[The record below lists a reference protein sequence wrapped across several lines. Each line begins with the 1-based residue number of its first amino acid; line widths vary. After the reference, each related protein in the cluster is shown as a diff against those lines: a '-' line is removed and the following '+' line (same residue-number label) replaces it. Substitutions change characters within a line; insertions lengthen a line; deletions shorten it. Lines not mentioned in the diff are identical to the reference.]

1 VQKSSKSYGIVST
14 KFLRSTVLSPMQAN
28 PVFKPTTSHSGYQTS
43 QSGYQASVPVTVYR
57 ELAAELQSTQAK
69 LSFFQLQ
76 NEQLTKQN
84 QMLLQEFEAIAQS
97 TDRVQAI
104 LTQSNLPES
113 KLSDV
118 LAGIRASS
126 QINPAPS
133 RSNPQPQ
140 GRPPAA
146 KPRPTEKPAQVS
158 PRKVAVQQTTNAIQ
172 EAISRARQLATE
184 PVQPIDSD
192 SMSSEALYYDSSFA
206 AFEAPAPTS
215 TPKTKVLPKLEI
227 REEISSR
234 PLRTESMEEANESTG
249 LSGWVLTATI
259 IAIVLTSFGAGY
271 LLMRPFVK

>member
-1 VQKSSKSYGIVST
+1 
-14 KFLRSTVLSPMQAN
+14 MQAN
-28 PVFKPTTSHSGYQTS
+28 PVSKPTTSQSGYQTS

-84 QMLLQEFEAIAQS
+84 QMLLQEFEAIAQA
-97 TDRVQAI
+97 TDRVQSI

-113 KLSDV
+113 KLSEV

-133 RSNPQPQ
+133 RNNPQPQ

-146 KPRPTEKPAQVS
+146 KPRTTDKPATQAS
-158 PRKVAVQQTTNAIQ
+158 PRRAAVQQTTNAIQ
-172 EAISRARQLATE
+172 EAISRARQLATDSTPQSSNE
-184 PVQPIDSD
+184 P
-192 SMSSEALYYDSSFA
+192 MLGEALYYDSSFA
-206 AFEAPAPTS
+206 SFDAPAPAPVPAP
-215 TPKTKVLPKLEI
+215 TPKVLPKLEI

-234 PLRTESMEEANESTG
+234 PLRHESIEEANESTG
-249 LSGWVLTATI
+249 LSGWVLTLTI
-259 IAIVLTSFGAGY
+259 VAIVLTSFGAGY

>member
-1 VQKSSKSYGIVST
+1 
-14 KFLRSTVLSPMQAN
+14 MQAN
-28 PVFKPTTSHSGYQTS
+28 PVSRPTTSQSGYQNAP
-43 QSGYQASVPVTVYR
+43 SGYQASVPVTVYR

-84 QMLLQEFEAIAQS
+84 QMLLQEFEAIAQA

-104 LTQSNLPES
+104 LTQSNLPDS
-113 KLSDV
+113 KLSEV

-146 KPRPTEKPAQVS
+146 KPLADKPATQVS
-158 PRKVAVQQTTNAIQ
+158 PRKASVQQTSNAIQ
-172 EAISRARQLATE
+172 EAISRARQLANESTPPTANE
-184 PVQPIDSD
+184 PMVG
-192 SMSSEALYYDSSFA
+192 EALYYDSSFA
-206 AFEAPAPTS
+206 VFDAPIAEPAR
-215 TPKTKVLPKLEI
+215 TPKKVLPKLDI
-227 REEISSR
+227 REEVSSR
-234 PLRTESMEEANESTG
+234 PLRTEAMEEATESTG
-249 LSGWVLTATI
+249 LSGWVLTLTI
-259 IAIVLTSFGAGY
+259 AAIVLTSFGAGY

>member
-1 VQKSSKSYGIVST
+1 
-14 KFLRSTVLSPMQAN
+14 MQAN

-104 LTQSNLPES
+104 LTQSNLPDS
-113 KLSDV
+113 KLTDV

-126 QINPAPS
+126 QINTAPS

-140 GRPPAA
+140 GRPPAV
-146 KPRPTEKPAQVS
+146 KPRSVEKPTQVS

-184 PVQPIDSD
+184 PVQPIDND
-192 SMSSEALYYDSSFA
+192 SMASEALYYDSSFA

-234 PLRTESMEEANESTG
+234 PLRTESMEESNESTG

>member
-1 VQKSSKSYGIVST
+1 
-14 KFLRSTVLSPMQAN
+14 MQAN

-104 LTQSNLPES
+104 LTQSNLPDS
-113 KLSDV
+113 KLTDV

-126 QINPAPS
+126 QINTAPS

-146 KPRPTEKPAQVS
+146 KPRSVEKPTQVS

-184 PVQPIDSD
+184 PVQPIDND
-192 SMSSEALYYDSSFA
+192 SMASEALYYDSSFA

-215 TPKTKVLPKLEI
+215 PPKTKVLPKLEI

-234 PLRTESMEEANESTG
+234 PLRTESMEESNESTG

>member
-1 VQKSSKSYGIVST
+1 
-14 KFLRSTVLSPMQAN
+14 MQAN
-28 PVFKPTTSHSGYQTS
+28 PVSKPTTSQSGYQTS

-84 QMLLQEFEAIAQS
+84 QMLLQEFEAIAQA
-97 TDRVQAI
+97 TDRVQSI

-113 KLSDV
+113 KLSEV

-133 RSNPQPQ
+133 RNNPQPQ

-146 KPRPTEKPAQVS
+146 KPRTTDKPATQAS
-158 PRKVAVQQTTNAIQ
+158 PRKAAVQQTTNAIQ
-172 EAISRARQLATE
+172 EAISRARQLATDSTPQSSNE
-184 PVQPIDSD
+184 P
-192 SMSSEALYYDSSFA
+192 MLGEALYYDSSFA
-206 AFEAPAPTS
+206 SFDAPAPAPVS
-215 TPKTKVLPKLEI
+215 APTPKVLPKLEI

-234 PLRTESMEEANESTG
+234 PLRHESIEEANESTG
-249 LSGWVLTATI
+249 LSGWVLTLTI
-259 IAIVLTSFGAGY
+259 VAIVLTSFGAGY

>member
-1 VQKSSKSYGIVST
+1 
-14 KFLRSTVLSPMQAN
+14 MQAN

-97 TDRVQAI
+97 TDRVQTI
-104 LTQSNLPES
+104 LTQSNLPDS
-113 KLSDV
+113 KLTDV

-126 QINPAPS
+126 QTNPAPA

-140 GRPPAA
+140 GRPPAS
-146 KPRPTEKPAQVS
+146 KPRPADKPATQVS
-158 PRKVAVQQTTNAIQ
+158 ARKVAAQQKNNAIQ
-172 EAISRARQLATE
+172 EAISRARQLA
-184 PVQPIDSD
+184 SD
-192 SMSSEALYYDSSFA
+192 SATQNDHEPMSSEALYYDSSFA
-206 AFEAPAPTS
+206 AFESPDPAPIA
-215 TPKTKVLPKLEI
+215 KTKVLPKLEI

-234 PLRTESMEEANESTG
+234 PLRTESIEADRENSG
-249 LSGWVLTATI
+249 LSGWVLTVTI
-259 IAIVLTSFGAGY
+259 VAIVLTSFGAGY

>member
-1 VQKSSKSYGIVST
+1 
-14 KFLRSTVLSPMQAN
+14 MQAN

-97 TDRVQAI
+97 TDRVQTI
-104 LTQSNLPES
+104 LTQSNLPDS
-113 KLSDV
+113 KLTDV

-126 QINPAPS
+126 QTNPAPA

-146 KPRPTEKPAQVS
+146 KPRPADKPATQVS
-158 PRKVAVQQTTNAIQ
+158 PRKSAAQQTNTAIQ
-172 EAISRARQLATE
+172 EAISRARQLATDAAPHNDHE
-184 PVQPIDSD
+184 P
-192 SMSSEALYYDSSFA
+192 MSSEALYYDSSFA
-206 AFEAPAPTS
+206 AFEASDPAPIS
-215 TPKTKVLPKLEI
+215 KTKVLPKLEI

-234 PLRTESMEEANESTG
+234 PLRTESIEDSRENSG
-249 LSGWVLTATI
+249 LSGWVLTVTI
-259 IAIVLTSFGAGY
+259 VAIVLTSFGAGY

>member
-1 VQKSSKSYGIVST
+1 
-14 KFLRSTVLSPMQAN
+14 MQAN
-28 PVFKPTTSHSGYQTS
+28 PVFKPTTSQSGYQTS

-57 ELAAELQSTQAK
+57 ELAAELQSAQAK

-97 TDRVQAI
+97 TDRVQTI
-104 LTQSNLPES
+104 LTQSNLPDS
-113 KLSDV
+113 KLTDV

-133 RSNPQPQ
+133 RGNPQPQ
-140 GRPPAA
+140 GRPPVSQ
-146 KPRPTEKPAQVS
+146 PRPVDKPPTQAS

-172 EAISRARQLATE
+172 EAISRARQLATDAAPQSSSE
-184 PVQPIDSD
+184 P
-192 SMSSEALYYDSSFA
+192 MASEALYYDSSFA
-206 AFEAPAPTS
+206 ALEEPAPAPT
-215 TPKTKVLPKLEI
+215 KRTKVLPKLEI

-234 PLRTESMEEANESTG
+234 PLRTGAMEQTSESTG
-249 LSGWVLTATI
+249 LSGWVLTVTI
-259 IAIVLTSFGAGY
+259 VAIVLTSFGAGY

>member
-1 VQKSSKSYGIVST
+1 
-14 KFLRSTVLSPMQAN
+14 MQAN
-28 PVFKPTTSHSGYQTS
+28 PVSKPTTSQSGYQTS

-84 QMLLQEFEAIAQS
+84 QMLLQEFEAIAQA
-97 TDRVQAI
+97 TDRVQSI

-113 KLSDV
+113 KLSEV

-146 KPRPTEKPAQVS
+146 KPRTADKPATQAS
-158 PRKVAVQQTTNAIQ
+158 PRRAAVQQTTNAIQ
-172 EAISRARQLATE
+172 EAISRARQLATDSTPQSSNE
-184 PVQPIDSD
+184 P
-192 SMSSEALYYDSSFA
+192 MLGEALYYDRSFA
-206 AFEAPAPTS
+206 SFDAPAPTPVS
-215 TPKTKVLPKLEI
+215 APTPKVLPKLEI

-234 PLRTESMEEANESTG
+234 PLRHESIEEANESTG
-249 LSGWVLTATI
+249 LSGWVLTLTI
-259 IAIVLTSFGAGY
+259 VAIVLTSFGAGY